1 MDTYMC
7 LRKSLIVVEA
17 VVSVIVTA
25 IVVLAGAVVLP
36 LHSIRILVLVL
47 VLVPAITRTLVV
59 ASCRV
64 SVIMPVVK
72 AGALILSS

>member
-1 MDTYMC
+1 MC
-7 LRKSLIVVEA
+7 LRKPLIVLKA
-17 VVSVIVTA
+17 VIPVVVTA

-47 VLVPAITRTLVV
+47 VLVLIPAITRTLVV

-72 AGALILSS
+72 AGALILSN